1 MLVVDDVKDLVAI
14 LKFLKPEEPGS
25 FLLPLL
31 HHICKSF
38 PAAGLHASAVTLS
51 CPGHAEPRTVSF
63 PGFLLLEEAESSF
76 ETSIQSIEKIDAW
89 FVPVEEP
96 QLSALSSRMMR
107 QEKPVASVEID
118 EIRLGEGLHSAQA
131 FSSLLQADQVDV
143 RTLVVSEA
151 IGEEGWR
158 ILARIPDRE
167 TRIGSILVT
176 RDGLAQG
183 KKEDIKHLFDAGC
196 EFQLCKT
203 LEDLNAH
210 RVCLYFGNYNKDW
223 TYKGSMFE
231 RMLDMSETE
240 FNLELE
246 RWKEPEFNTKNIFK
260 H

>member
-1 MLVVDDVKDLVAI
+1 MVVLDDVKDLVAI
-14 LKFLKPEEPGS
+14 LKFLKPEEPSS

-38 PAAGLHASAVTLS
+38 PAAGLHASAMTLS

-118 EIRLGEGLHSAQA
+118 EIRLGGGLHSAQA
-131 FSSLLQADQVDV
+131 FSSLLQADRVDV
-143 RTLVVSEA
+143 RILVVSDA
-151 IGEEGWR
+151 IGEEGWG
-158 ILARIPDRE
+158 ILAKAIRPGILQN
-167 TRIGSILVT
+167 IGIVIT

-183 KKEDIKHLFDAGC
+183 KREDIKDLFDAGC
-196 EFQLCKT
+196 LFQIYKT
-203 LEDLNAH
+203 LEDLQTKNLEAS
-210 RVCLYFGNYNKDW
+210 LLFDQEDNDW
-223 TYKGSMFE
+223 TRFE
-231 RMLDMSETE
+231 RVMDMPEQE
-240 FNLELE
+240 FIGEVE
-246 RWKEPEFNTKNIFK
+246 RQEEW
-260 H
+260 